1 MADET
6 KVPDDLKYTKEHE
19 WVRVEGAQ
27 AVVGVTD
34 YAQKELGDIVFVELP
49 KPGTPVTQM
58 KTFGS
63 IESVKAAN
71 ELFSPLTGEV
81 VERNEALENSPEAV
95 NKDPYADGWMVKV
108 KVSKPEELEQL
119 LDAAAY
125 RAFLATLH

>member
-6 KVPDDLKYTKEHE
+6 KVPDELKYTKEHE
-19 WVRVEGAQ
+19 WVRMEGEL

-58 KTFGS
+58 QALGS

-71 ELFSPLTGEV
+71 ELFSPLTGEA
-81 VERNEALENSPEAV
+81 VERNEALENAPEAV
-95 NKDPYADGWMVKV
+95 NKDPYGEGWMVKI
-108 KVSKPEELEQL
+108 KTSKPEEMDQL

-125 RAFLATLH
+125 REFLGTL